1 MGSTVM
7 EFQHQRPMVVKMLP
21 YRTQW
26 HRNLWSYI
34 QDFQPFSIVIATK
47 VKRDA
52 EGDLKYRKPPED
64 KPALAD
70 S

>member
-1 MGSTVM
+1 
-7 EFQHQRPMVVKMLP
+7 MVVKMLP

-52 EGDLKYRKPPED
+52 EGDPKYRKPPED